1 MANITRRERE
11 SRAYKLTIASG
22 GFSVASVVLFVT
34 ALVGV
39 TSFGLFVLS
48 ILAAA
53 ASVFALRKTVGT
65 R

>member
-11 SRAYKLTIASG
+11 SRAYKLTLASG

-34 ALVGV
+34 ALVGA
-39 TSFGLFVLS
+39 TSFGLFVLA

-53 ASVFALRKTVGT
+53 GSIFMLRKTVGT
-65 R
+65 K